1 MYDYVSV
8 IVQLCVCVC
17 CTVRVCYRAAVSVVQ
32 ETTKGEVR
40 LGVCPYGAQLGLLH
54 SK

>member
-1 MYDYVSV
+1 MGCMITCLLLSS
-8 IVQLCVCVC
+8 CVY
-17 CTVRVCYRAAVSVVQ
+17 CTVRVCYCAVVSVVQ